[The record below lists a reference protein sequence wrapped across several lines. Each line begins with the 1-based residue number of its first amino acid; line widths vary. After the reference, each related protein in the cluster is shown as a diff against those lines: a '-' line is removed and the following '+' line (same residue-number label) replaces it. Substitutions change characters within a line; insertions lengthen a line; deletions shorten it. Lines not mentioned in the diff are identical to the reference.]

1 MKRIA
6 IVGHP
11 DNIDLIQ
18 GVIDKNFQGVEGIP
32 VETKE
37 MGQIE
42 TTINYL
48 SEHIND
54 FDGILFTGKIL
65 YDIMNH
71 RMHSQNPWV
80 YMDNDAGQL
89 QRVLLEAR
97 IKHNYDITNIS
108 IDSYN
113 EDQVKEIYKDIGFS
127 TNEYAANISNIDIFG
142 LTLIEDLIEFHKL
155 NCINHENSFAITGIS
170 AVYKKL
176 IADNIKCLMLKP
188 NEAAISN
195 KLHELLQKIK
205 YEDMAVSQI
214 VVISVE
220 IDPSGEYDWTSEN
233 EYSNMLQKT
242 RITEEVYKFAQRIQA
257 AVVETERSYLL
268 FTTKQI
274 VEFETKNLREL
285 SILKAVQ
292 KKTNN
297 TVSVGIGFGI
307 TAREAK
313 LNAVIG
319 KNKSLNMGGNQCF
332 VMYSRKHFE
341 RITPLDK
348 ANEDEIPHGDTSF
361 KEISDRSGL
370 SVNNIYKLKSIMD
383 IYKKDTFTSLELAEE
398 FGNSL
403 RSMNRIIEKLENAGY
418 VEIIGKKILGKSGRP
433 SRILKLLI

>member
-18 GVIDKNFQGVEGIP
+18 SVINKNFQGVEGVP

-37 MGQIE
+37 MSQIE

-65 YDIMNH
+65 FDIMNH

-97 IKHNYDITNIS
+97 IKHNYDITDIS

-113 EDQVKEIYKDIGFS
+113 EDQVREIYKDIGFS
-127 TNEYAANISNIDIFG
+127 TNEYNANVSNIDIFG
-142 LTLIEDLIEFHKL
+142 LTLIEDLIKFHKD
-155 NCINHENSFAITGIS
+155 NCENNKNSFAITGIS

-176 IADNIKCLMLKP
+176 STDNIKCLMLKP

-195 KLHELLQKIK
+195 KLHDLLQKIK

-285 SILKAVQ
+285 SILKAIQ

-297 TVSVGIGFGI
+297 TISVGIGFGI

-332 VMYSRKHFE
+332 VMYSRKQFE

-348 ANEDEIPHGDTSF
+348 ASEDEIPHGDTSF

-370 SVNNIYKLKSIMD
+370 SVNNVYKLKSIMD